1 MSHSATPA
9 TLATGIPSGEAPMHL
24 GLDGKVAIVTGASRG
39 IGAAIAEVLAREG
52 VDLFLVARGRPDLE
66 TSAAAL
72 RAQTRR
78 SVDSAAVDL
87 RAADAAAD
95 VVRQAVAAFGRLDIL
110 INCAGDTRSKH
121 FFDATDADWMD
132 AFAVK
137 FHGAVRLTR
146 SAWPHLRASHGCVV
160 NIAGNTARSAHADLA
175 INGAVNAALVHLT
188 RSLSDI
194 GRRDGVRVNAINPG
208 RTRTRR
214 LDRAVERVASEDS
227 LDRTEAARKLLEAAG
242 IPRFAEPREIAWLAA
257 FLASP
262 RADFIQGAVVD
273 IDGGETRAV

>member
-188 RSLSDI
+188 RSLSI
-194 GRRDGVRVNAINPG
+194 SGAATAYAS
-208 RTRTRR
+208 TRSIR
-214 LDRAVERVASEDS
+214 
-227 LDRTEAARKLLEAAG
+227 AARGPDAWTARSSGSLPT
-242 IPRFAEPREIAWLAA
+242 IPSTVPRLR
-257 FLASP
+257 ASSWRPPAYHALPSPAKSPGWP
-262 RADFIQGAVVD
+262 RSWRHPARISS
-273 IDGGETRAV
+273 RAPSSTSTA